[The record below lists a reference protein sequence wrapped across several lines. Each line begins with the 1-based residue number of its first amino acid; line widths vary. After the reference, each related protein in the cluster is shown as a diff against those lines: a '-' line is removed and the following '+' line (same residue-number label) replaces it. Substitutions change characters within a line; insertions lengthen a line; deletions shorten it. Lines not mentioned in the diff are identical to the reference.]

1 MIKTNPKMVKDFFE
15 KSQQN
20 IVIDTNRKEL
30 LVKIAN
36 KIATNYNNGNVN
48 INFICTHNSRRSQLG
63 QVWSFFAADNKT
75 PYFVLTTC
83 NNADEN
89 CPFIPEAIE
98 RFHVPYIDPKHSD
111 DTDSQDETYLKTSE
125 IIAAQMYYLF
135 DKVKTLL

>member
-1 MIKTNPKMVKDFFE
+1 MYDHPE
-15 KSQQN
+15 
-20 IVIDTNRKEL
+20 
-30 LVKIAN
+30 
-36 KIATNYNNGNVN
+36 
-48 INFICTHNSRRSQLG
+48 
-63 QVWSFFAADNKT
+63 NKT

-111 DTDSQDETYLKTSE
+111 DTDSQDKTYLKTSE

-135 DKVKTLL
+135 NKVKTLL

>member
-1 MIKTNPKMVKDFFE
+1 MLGF
-15 KSQQN
+15 S
-20 IVIDTNRKEL
+20 
-30 LVKIAN
+30 KIYDN
-36 KIATNYNNGNVN
+36 
-48 INFICTHNSRRSQLG
+48 QE
-63 QVWSFFAADNKT
+63 NKT